1 MRTVV
6 VGASSGLGRCLAA
19 GLSHRGATV
28 ALMARRKDRL
38 AEAAEEA
45 GPDAVAIA
53 CDVTD
58 EESVRSALDQA
69 AKALGGIDALVYA
82 TGIGPLAR
90 LADTDIAT
98 WRTLF
103 DTNVIGASLVTA
115 AAVPHLTASSGV
127 AAYLSSTSASLT
139 PAFPGLGAYA
149 VSKAALNKL
158 VEAWRGEHPGVG
170 FTQVTVGDCAGGDG
184 DSMTGFANNWDMDLF
199 MEMHTIWTD
208 RQYVVGSLLE
218 VEELVNVVDT
228 VLRLGAS
235 ACIPAVAVVPRPP
248 A

>member
-1 MRTVV
+1 MRTVI
-6 VGASSGLGRCLAA
+6 VGASSGLGRCLAV
-19 GLSHRGATV
+19 GLGKRGATV

-38 AEAAEEA
+38 ADAAGET
-45 GPDAVAIA
+45 GSGAVAIA

-58 EESVRSALDQA
+58 QASIRSAFDQA
-69 AKALGGIDALVYA
+69 ADALGGIDALVYA
-82 TGIGPLAR
+82 VGIGPLVR
-90 LADTDIAT
+90 LADTDVAT

-115 AAVPHLTASSGV
+115 TAIPHLAASDGV

-158 VEAWRGEHPGVG
+158 VEAWRGEYPGVG
-170 FTQVTVGDCAGGDG
+170 FTQVTVGDCAGGAG
-184 DSMTGFANNWDMDLF
+184 DSMTEFANGWDPALAV
-199 MEMHTIWTD
+199 EMGTIWSA

-218 VEELVNVVDT
+218 VEELVRVVDT
-228 VLRLGAS
+228 VLRCGAS
-235 ACIPAVAVVPRPP
+235 ACIPTVAIVPRPP
-248 A
+248 G

>member
-6 VGASSGLGRCLAA
+6 VGASSGLGRCLAV
-19 GLSHRGATV
+19 GLGKRGATV
-28 ALMARRKDRL
+28 ALLARRKEQL
-38 AEAAEEA
+38 AEAARET
-45 GPDAVAIA
+45 GSGAVPIT

-58 EESVRSALDQA
+58 ETSARTAIEQA
-69 AKALGGIDALVYA
+69 AAELGGIDALVYA

-90 LADTDIAT
+90 LADVDAAQ

-115 AAVPHLTASSGV
+115 AALPHLTASSGT

-158 VEAWRGEHPGVG
+158 AEAWRGEHPGVG
-170 FTQVTVGDCAGGDG
+170 FTQVTVGDCFDGDG
-184 DSMTGFANNWDMDLF
+184 DSMTQFANGWDHELAV
-199 MEMHTIWTD
+199 EMGSIWTT
-208 RQYVVGSLLE
+208 RQYVVGSLLD
-218 VEELVNVVDT
+218 VDELVSVVDT
-228 VLRLGAS
+228 VLRCGAS
-235 ACIPAVAVVPRPP
+235 ACIPAVAIVPRPP
-248 A
+248 T